1 MSHTILLVDDEERL
15 ADVLSVAL
23 EQNGY
28 RVLTAQNGQDALR
41 LLDAES
47 VDLVLTDLRMPGMSG
62 SDLLREVKRRIPNL
76 PVVVM
81 TAYSSVKDAVHIIK
95 DGAFDYVGKPVDIDD
110 LEQTIKNALRLSDA
124 LTDNL
129 RLRQELEGRYRFDN
143 LIGTSTPFRSVIENI
158 AEVCESRANVLITG
172 ESGTGKEMVARAIH
186 YNSPRRE
193 QPFVAL
199 NCAAIPETL
208 LESELFGHVKGAFTG
223 AVSNRVGRYA
233 QADRGTLFL
242 DEIGDMPLAT
252 QAKILRVLQ
261 ERAFEPVGGAQT
273 RAVDVRIVAATN
285 KNLMAAVQDGSF
297 REDLYYR
304 LNVFPILLPPL
315 RDRRDDIPDL
325 AIHFMTTLN
334 AEMGKKVNGFTPAAL
349 KAMQG
354 YDWPGNIRELQ
365 NCVERALILAKSEK
379 IDEADLPRL
388 LFSSQQSQSN
398 GPRFPLDLDSEIER
412 LERSLIVAALNRSD
426 GVQVQA
432 AQLLGINER
441 SLWHRIKKYGIQI
454 TRRAI
459 TDP

>member
-23 EQNGY
+23 EQNGF
-28 RVLTAQNGQDALR
+28 RTLTAQNGQDALKV
-41 LLDAES
+41 LDNET

-62 SDLLREVKRRIPNL
+62 AELLREIKQRTPNL

-95 DGAFDYVGKPVDIDD
+95 DGAFDYVGKPVDIDE

-143 LIGTSTPFRSVIENI
+143 LIGSSTPFRSVIENI

-172 ESGTGKEMVARAIH
+172 ESGTGKEMVARSIH
-186 YNSPRRE
+186 YNSPRRDH
-193 QPFVAL
+193 PFVAL

-223 AVSNRVGRYA
+223 AVANRLGRFA

-261 ERAFEPVGGAQT
+261 ERAFEPVGGTQT

-285 KNLMAAVQDGSF
+285 KDLMGAVQSGDF

-304 LNVFPILLPPL
+304 LNVFPITLPPL
-315 RDRRDDIPDL
+315 RDRRDDIPEL
-325 AIHFMTTLN
+325 AIHFLAALN

-349 KAMQG
+349 KTMSG

-365 NCVERALILAKSEK
+365 NCVERALILAKSPQ
-379 IDEADLPRL
+379 IDESDLPRS
-388 LFSSQQSQSN
+388 LFARDRKS
-398 GPRFPLDLDSEIER
+398 
-412 LERSLIVAALNRSD
+412 V
-426 GVQVQA
+426 V
-432 AQLLGINER
+432 
-441 SLWHRIKKYGIQI
+441 
-454 TRRAI
+454 
-459 TDP
+459 